1 MPDPLDLAAP
11 DLIPSATSTLADFSS
26 TLTYASLPSNVIAKT
41 KELII
46 DNLGVI
52 LYGNT
57 LPWTLKIASLAP
69 PGTSPILGTTLFTS
83 PSHAALTN
91 ATAGHGF
98 EFDEI
103 HSDGGFHPG
112 SIIVPSILALNPV
125 SGKDFITATVAGYE
139 VGLRVGMTVASGLFY
154 RGHHPQGST
163 GVFSAAA
170 ASARILNLDATQTQ
184 NALGIAGSHAS
195 GLMAAQEGAMV
206 KRMHAGTAARSGV
219 EAALLAQQGFTGIHN
234 VLEAA
239 WGGFLSTFSGDPIP
253 EKLLSGLGMEWEMLK
268 VGYKPFATVAS
279 IHTALDGLLY
289 IMQENKLTADDIE
302 SIDVGCG
309 KVTYRHCA
317 WEYRVEGVTG
327 AQMNLF
333 FPLAM
338 IAIDGQASINQF
350 NESRLDEP
358 RVLELIKR
366 MKAHIDPEF
375 EAMGR
380 AFRHGSTIE
389 VKTKDGRMFNRKE
402 LHRRGS
408 PGNPARP
415 GDIEK
420 KFRTLAGTALDEGR
434 VQRLW
439 EFVQDLE
446 KKESLDELF
455 KIFGNTKL
463 VVEKGPV
470 VDVKPVNGL
479 DAVV

>member
-1 MPDPLDLAAP
+1 MSDPFDLSAP
-11 DLIPSATSTLADFSS
+11 DLVPSATSTLATFSS
-26 TLTYASLPSNVIAKT
+26 SLTYTYLPNDVIAKT

-57 LPWTLKIASLAP
+57 LPWTRKIASLHTS
-69 PGTSPILGTTLFTS
+69 GTSPILGTNTLTT

-112 SIIVPSILALNPV
+112 SIIVPSILALGNC
-125 SGKDFITATVAGYE
+125 SGRDFITATVAGYE
-139 VGLRVGMTVASGLFY
+139 VGLRVGMTVGGGLFY
-154 RGHHPQGST
+154 RGHHPQGCT
-163 GVFSAAA
+163 GVFSSAA
-170 ASARILNLDATQTQ
+170 ASSRILNLDATRTQ

-234 VLEAA
+234 VLEAP
-239 WGGFLSTFSGDPIP
+239 WGGYLSTYSGSPVP
-253 EKLLSGLGMEWEMLK
+253 ENLLAGLGTEWQVLK

-289 IMQENKLTADDIE
+289 IMRENKLTADDIE
-302 SIDVGCG
+302 SIEVGCG

-338 IAIDGQASINQF
+338 IAIDGDASINQF
-350 NESRLDEP
+350 NESRLAEP
-358 RVLELIKR
+358 RVLQLIKR
-366 MKAHIDPEF
+366 MKAHIDPEY

-380 AFRHGSTIE
+380 AFRHGSTVE
-389 VKTKDGRMFNRKE
+389 VKTKDGRTIVRKE
-402 LHRRGS
+402 IHRRGS

-420 KFRTLAGTALDEGR
+420 KFRTLAGTVLDEGR
-434 VQRLW
+434 VQKLW
-439 EFVQDLE
+439 DFVQDLE
-446 KKESLDELF
+446 NQPSLDELF
-455 KIFGNTKL
+455 KIIGGGKS
-463 VVEKGPV
+463 VVEKVPV
-470 VDVKPVNGL
+470 VDVKPVDGL